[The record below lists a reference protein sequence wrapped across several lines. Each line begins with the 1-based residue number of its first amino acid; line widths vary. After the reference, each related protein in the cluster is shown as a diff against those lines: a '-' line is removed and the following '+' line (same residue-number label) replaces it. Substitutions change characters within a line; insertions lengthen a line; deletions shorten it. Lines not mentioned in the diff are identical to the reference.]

1 MEGTPRKVYEHKPR
15 YLLAPS
21 KNIQPSTTLLGQL
34 NPLSPALF
42 FPWLPAIK
50 CCNIKRAVHI
60 NKKIAE

>member
-1 MEGTPRKVYEHKPR
+1 MMEGTPRKVYEHKPR

-42 FPWLPAIK
+42 SMA
-50 CCNIKRAVHI
+50 AG
-60 NKKIAE
+60 NKMLQH